1 MDKKAKKLNS
11 GEWKRLCIAEEMVH
25 GPKLLLMD
33 EPTTDISLAE
43 TSILLMC
50 FREMVNQDRTVV
62 ASIHQP
68 TAEAFK
74 LFDTLLLLSKGRV
87 IYHGN
92 ASAAAAFFTSS
103 PFQFNMTGYNN
114 PADFIADIA
123 NNSVTDNKGEI
134 VDPSLIE
141 NYYMQGEFYNK
152 LRLRFKPKAD
162 NNDQSFENPMV
173 KYGGGSRNM
182 DNSDMEKGSISITSV
197 HEEGMT
203 SFDIDGDKPRGNVKA
218 HASQNAFV
226 VALLLFLK
234 DAFMCNGSFSLENM
248 VRVSWL
254 LFQRNFF
261 ALFGRYEL
269 VVASIIAHILLACM
283 FGWLMG
289 NSSDIT
295 ALYNVTSF
303 FAVGSLF
310 LIFTNVLFAFY
321 MYNNHQV
328 SQVNSLL

>member
-1 MDKKAKKLNS
+1 MCSVIDKKAKRLNP
-11 GEWKRLCIAEEMVH
+11 GEWKRLCIAEEIVH

-33 EPTTDISLAE
+33 EPTTGISLVE

-68 TAEAFK
+68 SAEAFK
-74 LFDTLLLLSKGRV
+74 LFDTVLLLSKGRV

-92 ASAAAAFFTSS
+92 ASSAATFFTAS
-103 PFQFNMTGYNN
+103 PFQFNMTGYTN

-123 NNSVTDNKGEI
+123 NLTLTDNKGEI
-134 VDPSLIE
+134 VDPSLLE

-162 NNDQSFENPMV
+162 ADNSYDNPMT
-173 KYGGGSRNM
+173 KYGGGSRNI

-197 HEEGMT
+197 NEQGMSSFEFESDGNGPVKST
-203 SFDIDGDKPRGNVKA
+203 SPQSII
-218 HASQNAFV
+218 ASGIT
-226 VALLLFLK
+226 LFFK
-234 DAFMCNGSFSLENM
+234 DAFMCNNFSFENM
-248 VRVSWL
+248 FRLSSL
-254 LFQRNFF
+254 LFQRNFY
-261 ALFGRYEL
+261 ALFSRYEL
-269 VVASIIAHILLACM
+269 VTASVVAHIVLASI

-289 NSSDIT
+289 NSSSTD
-295 ALYNVTSF
+295 ALYNVTSL

-310 LIFTNVLFAFY
+310 LIFTNILFAFY
-321 MYNNHQV
+321 MFNNHQV
-328 SQVNSLL
+328 GF